1 MGFFDKALK
10 KVQDVG
16 ENIAASANNVKTV
29 VETSVQD
36 TMEITGLKRQIRE
49 LEKEMDAQYLQ
60 IGKKYAEFVADMDD
74 AEPETAENEAAE
86 ATESSEVIDEVK
98 EEAIDEVKA
107 EDVAETV
114 DEAKEE
120 AADETIDEVKAED
133 TAETIDEE
141 KEVSEEPAEDKVAE
155 ESDEDEEPVFD
166 VSDFLTII
174 KQDQAK
180 KKELENQLAEVEKR
194 ALIYRTNSE
203 FRHIFSEL
211 LGNKPHEVL
220 YILRF
225 SLETFAK
232 FRILCS
238 NSHRTGIQITYAHHH
253 TAKRYKRS
261 CRKSE
266 FFRSQKCRD
275 RHISSAHQFSVC
287 FDLHTFT
294 QSVLDQCLMSLSQTK
309 FPRKSRIVDGTFR
322 SSTGTAVV
330 TGNQN
335 YLCSCFCHTCCYGS
349 DACF

>member
-60 IGKKYAEFVADMDD
+60 IGKKYAEFVADMVD

-107 EDVAETV
+107 EAAAETV

-194 ALIYRTNSE
+194 AKQNT
-203 FRHIFSEL
+203 L
-211 LGNKPHEVL
+211 LREKTKAEESFEQEKG
-220 YILRF
+220 
-225 SLETFAK
+225 
-232 FRILCS
+232 
-238 NSHRTGIQITYAHHH
+238 
-253 TAKRYKRS
+253 
-261 CRKSE
+261 
-266 FFRSQKCRD
+266 
-275 RHISSAHQFSVC
+275 
-287 FDLHTFT
+287 
-294 QSVLDQCLMSLSQTK
+294 VLDKALAMEIISKEEYEQKLNIARKKVENFEEIKKIEQQFEMGIITK
-309 FPRKSRIVDGTFR
+309 EEKDEKIN
-322 SSTGTAVV
+322 AIL
-330 TGNQN
+330 N
-335 YLCSCFCHTCCYGS
+335 
-349 DACF
+349 A

>member
-86 ATESSEVIDEVK
+86 A
-98 EEAIDEVKA
+98 IDEVKA
-107 EDVAETV
+107 EAADETV

-120 AADETIDEVKAED
+120 AANETIDEVKAED

-141 KEVSEEPAEDKVAE
+141 KEVS
-155 ESDEDEEPVFD
+155 EEPVFD

-194 ALIYRTNSE
+194 AKQNT
-203 FRHIFSEL
+203 L
-211 LGNKPHEVL
+211 LREKTKAEESFEQEKG
-220 YILRF
+220 
-225 SLETFAK
+225 
-232 FRILCS
+232 
-238 NSHRTGIQITYAHHH
+238 
-253 TAKRYKRS
+253 
-261 CRKSE
+261 
-266 FFRSQKCRD
+266 
-275 RHISSAHQFSVC
+275 
-287 FDLHTFT
+287 
-294 QSVLDQCLMSLSQTK
+294 VLDKALAMEIISKEEYEQKLNIARKKVENFEEIKKIEQQFEMGIITK
-309 FPRKSRIVDGTFR
+309 EEKDEKIN
-322 SSTGTAVV
+322 AIL
-330 TGNQN
+330 N
-335 YLCSCFCHTCCYGS
+335 
-349 DACF
+349 A

>member
-86 ATESSEVIDEVK
+86 A
-98 EEAIDEVKA
+98 
-107 EDVAETV
+107 ETV

-133 TAETIDEE
+133 TAETIDEA
-141 KEVSEEPAEDKVAE
+141 KEASEEPAEDKVAE

-194 ALIYRTNSE
+194 AKQNT
-203 FRHIFSEL
+203 L
-211 LGNKPHEVL
+211 LREKTKAEESFEQEKG
-220 YILRF
+220 
-225 SLETFAK
+225 
-232 FRILCS
+232 
-238 NSHRTGIQITYAHHH
+238 
-253 TAKRYKRS
+253 
-261 CRKSE
+261 
-266 FFRSQKCRD
+266 
-275 RHISSAHQFSVC
+275 
-287 FDLHTFT
+287 
-294 QSVLDQCLMSLSQTK
+294 VLDKALAMEIISKEEYEQKLNIARKKVENFEEIKKIEQQFEMGIITK
-309 FPRKSRIVDGTFR
+309 EEKDEKIN
-322 SSTGTAVV
+322 AIL
-330 TGNQN
+330 N
-335 YLCSCFCHTCCYGS
+335 
-349 DACF
+349 A

>member
-29 VETSVQD
+29 VKTSVQD

-86 ATESSEVIDEVK
+86 AETTEATEPSEVIDEVK

-107 EDVAETV
+107 EAAAETV

-194 ALIYRTNSE
+194 AKQNT
-203 FRHIFSEL
+203 L
-211 LGNKPHEVL
+211 LREKTKAEESFEQEKG
-220 YILRF
+220 
-225 SLETFAK
+225 
-232 FRILCS
+232 
-238 NSHRTGIQITYAHHH
+238 
-253 TAKRYKRS
+253 
-261 CRKSE
+261 
-266 FFRSQKCRD
+266 
-275 RHISSAHQFSVC
+275 
-287 FDLHTFT
+287 
-294 QSVLDQCLMSLSQTK
+294 VLDKALAMEIISKEEYEQKLNIAKKKVENFEEIKKIEQQFEMGIITK
-309 FPRKSRIVDGTFR
+309 EEKDEKIN
-322 SSTGTAVV
+322 AIL
-330 TGNQN
+330 N
-335 YLCSCFCHTCCYGS
+335 
-349 DACF
+349 A

>member
-141 KEVSEEPAEDKVAE
+141 KEVSEEP
-155 ESDEDEEPVFD
+155 VFD

-194 ALIYRTNSE
+194 AKQNT
-203 FRHIFSEL
+203 L
-211 LGNKPHEVL
+211 LREKTKAEESFEQEKG
-220 YILRF
+220 
-225 SLETFAK
+225 
-232 FRILCS
+232 
-238 NSHRTGIQITYAHHH
+238 
-253 TAKRYKRS
+253 
-261 CRKSE
+261 
-266 FFRSQKCRD
+266 
-275 RHISSAHQFSVC
+275 
-287 FDLHTFT
+287 
-294 QSVLDQCLMSLSQTK
+294 VLDKALAMEIISKEEYEQKLNIARKKVENFEEIKKIEQQFEMGIITK
-309 FPRKSRIVDGTFR
+309 EEKDEKIN
-322 SSTGTAVV
+322 AIL
-330 TGNQN
+330 N
-335 YLCSCFCHTCCYGS
+335 
-349 DACF
+349 A

>member
-86 ATESSEVIDEVK
+86 AETTEATESSEVIDEVK
-98 EEAIDEVKA
+98 AEAAAEAIDEVKA
-107 EDVAETV
+107 EAADETV

-120 AADETIDEVKAED
+120 ATNETIDEVKAED

-141 KEVSEEPAEDKVAE
+141 KEVS
-155 ESDEDEEPVFD
+155 EEPVFD

-194 ALIYRTNSE
+194 AKQNT
-203 FRHIFSEL
+203 L
-211 LGNKPHEVL
+211 LREKTKAEESFEQEKG
-220 YILRF
+220 
-225 SLETFAK
+225 
-232 FRILCS
+232 
-238 NSHRTGIQITYAHHH
+238 
-253 TAKRYKRS
+253 
-261 CRKSE
+261 
-266 FFRSQKCRD
+266 
-275 RHISSAHQFSVC
+275 
-287 FDLHTFT
+287 
-294 QSVLDQCLMSLSQTK
+294 VLDKALAMEIISKEEYEQKRNIARKKVENFEEIKKIEQQFEMGIITK
-309 FPRKSRIVDGTFR
+309 EEKDEKIN
-322 SSTGTAVV
+322 AIL
-330 TGNQN
+330 N
-335 YLCSCFCHTCCYGS
+335 
-349 DACF
+349 A

>member
-86 ATESSEVIDEVK
+86 AETTEATEPSEVIDEVK

-107 EDVAETV
+107 EAAAETV

-133 TAETIDEE
+133 TAETIDKE

-194 ALIYRTNSE
+194 AKQNT
-203 FRHIFSEL
+203 L
-211 LGNKPHEVL
+211 LREKTKAEESFEQEKG
-220 YILRF
+220 
-225 SLETFAK
+225 
-232 FRILCS
+232 
-238 NSHRTGIQITYAHHH
+238 
-253 TAKRYKRS
+253 
-261 CRKSE
+261 
-266 FFRSQKCRD
+266 
-275 RHISSAHQFSVC
+275 
-287 FDLHTFT
+287 
-294 QSVLDQCLMSLSQTK
+294 VLDKALAMEIISKEEYEQKLNIARKKVENFEEIKKIEQQFEMGIITK
-309 FPRKSRIVDGTFR
+309 EEKDEKIN
-322 SSTGTAVV
+322 AIL
-330 TGNQN
+330 N
-335 YLCSCFCHTCCYGS
+335 
-349 DACF
+349 A

>member
-86 ATESSEVIDEVK
+86 AETTEAETTEATESSEVIDEVK

-107 EDVAETV
+107 EVAAETV

-120 AADETIDEVKAED
+120 AAAETIDEVKAED

-141 KEVSEEPAEDKVAE
+141 KEVSKEPAEDKVAE

-194 ALIYRTNSE
+194 AKQNT
-203 FRHIFSEL
+203 L
-211 LGNKPHEVL
+211 LREKTKAEESFEQEKG
-220 YILRF
+220 
-225 SLETFAK
+225 
-232 FRILCS
+232 
-238 NSHRTGIQITYAHHH
+238 
-253 TAKRYKRS
+253 
-261 CRKSE
+261 
-266 FFRSQKCRD
+266 
-275 RHISSAHQFSVC
+275 
-287 FDLHTFT
+287 
-294 QSVLDQCLMSLSQTK
+294 VLDKALAMEIISKEEYEQKLNIARKKVENFEEIKKIEQQFEMGIITK
-309 FPRKSRIVDGTFR
+309 EEKDEKIN
-322 SSTGTAVV
+322 AIL
-330 TGNQN
+330 N
-335 YLCSCFCHTCCYGS
+335 
-349 DACF
+349 A

>member
-86 ATESSEVIDEVK
+86 AETTEATEPSEVIDEVK

-107 EDVAETV
+107 EAAAETV

-194 ALIYRTNSE
+194 AKQNT
-203 FRHIFSEL
+203 L
-211 LGNKPHEVL
+211 LREKTKAEESFEQEKG
-220 YILRF
+220 
-225 SLETFAK
+225 
-232 FRILCS
+232 
-238 NSHRTGIQITYAHHH
+238 
-253 TAKRYKRS
+253 
-261 CRKSE
+261 
-266 FFRSQKCRD
+266 
-275 RHISSAHQFSVC
+275 
-287 FDLHTFT
+287 
-294 QSVLDQCLMSLSQTK
+294 VLDKALAIEIISKEEYEQKLNIARKKVENFEEIKKIEQQFEMGIITK
-309 FPRKSRIVDGTFR
+309 EEKDEKIN
-322 SSTGTAVV
+322 AIL
-330 TGNQN
+330 N
-335 YLCSCFCHTCCYGS
+335 
-349 DACF
+349 A

>member
-86 ATESSEVIDEVK
+86 AETTEATESSEVIDEVK
-98 EEAIDEVKA
+98 A
-107 EDVAETV
+107 
-114 DEAKEE
+114 E
-120 AADETIDEVKAED
+120 AAAEAIDEVKAED

-141 KEVSEEPAEDKVAE
+141 KEVS
-155 ESDEDEEPVFD
+155 EEPVFD

-194 ALIYRTNSE
+194 AKQNT
-203 FRHIFSEL
+203 L
-211 LGNKPHEVL
+211 LREKTKAEESFEQEKG
-220 YILRF
+220 
-225 SLETFAK
+225 
-232 FRILCS
+232 
-238 NSHRTGIQITYAHHH
+238 
-253 TAKRYKRS
+253 
-261 CRKSE
+261 
-266 FFRSQKCRD
+266 
-275 RHISSAHQFSVC
+275 
-287 FDLHTFT
+287 
-294 QSVLDQCLMSLSQTK
+294 VLDKALAMEIISKEEYEQKLNIARKKVENFEEIKKIEQQFEMGIITK
-309 FPRKSRIVDGTFR
+309 EEKDEKIN
-322 SSTGTAVV
+322 AIL
-330 TGNQN
+330 N
-335 YLCSCFCHTCCYGS
+335 
-349 DACF
+349 A

>member
-74 AEPETAENEAAE
+74 AEPETAENEATEAETTE

-107 EDVAETV
+107 EAAAETV

-120 AADETIDEVKAED
+120 AAAETIDEVKAED

-194 ALIYRTNSE
+194 AKQNT
-203 FRHIFSEL
+203 L
-211 LGNKPHEVL
+211 LREKTKAEESFEQEKG
-220 YILRF
+220 
-225 SLETFAK
+225 
-232 FRILCS
+232 
-238 NSHRTGIQITYAHHH
+238 
-253 TAKRYKRS
+253 
-261 CRKSE
+261 
-266 FFRSQKCRD
+266 
-275 RHISSAHQFSVC
+275 
-287 FDLHTFT
+287 
-294 QSVLDQCLMSLSQTK
+294 VLDKALAMEIISKEEYEQKLNIAKKKVENFEEIKKIEQQFEMGIITK
-309 FPRKSRIVDGTFR
+309 EEKDEKIN
-322 SSTGTAVV
+322 AIL
-330 TGNQN
+330 N
-335 YLCSCFCHTCCYGS
+335 
-349 DACF
+349 A

>member
-29 VETSVQD
+29 VKTSVQD

-86 ATESSEVIDEVK
+86 AETTEATEPSEVIDEVK

-107 EDVAETV
+107 EAAAETV

-194 ALIYRTNSE
+194 AKQNT
-203 FRHIFSEL
+203 L
-211 LGNKPHEVL
+211 LREKTKAEESFEQEKG
-220 YILRF
+220 
-225 SLETFAK
+225 
-232 FRILCS
+232 
-238 NSHRTGIQITYAHHH
+238 
-253 TAKRYKRS
+253 
-261 CRKSE
+261 
-266 FFRSQKCRD
+266 
-275 RHISSAHQFSVC
+275 
-287 FDLHTFT
+287 
-294 QSVLDQCLMSLSQTK
+294 VLDKALAMEIISKEEYEQKLNIARKKVENFEEIKKIEQQFEMGIITK
-309 FPRKSRIVDGTFR
+309 EEKDEKIN
-322 SSTGTAVV
+322 AIL
-330 TGNQN
+330 N
-335 YLCSCFCHTCCYGS
+335 
-349 DACF
+349 A

>member
-86 ATESSEVIDEVK
+86 AETTEATESSEVIDEVK

-107 EDVAETV
+107 EAAAETV

-120 AADETIDEVKAED
+120 AA
-133 TAETIDEE
+133 
-141 KEVSEEPAEDKVAE
+141 
-155 ESDEDEEPVFD
+155 DEDEEPVFD

-194 ALIYRTNSE
+194 AKQNT
-203 FRHIFSEL
+203 L
-211 LGNKPHEVL
+211 LREKTKAEESFEQEKG
-220 YILRF
+220 
-225 SLETFAK
+225 
-232 FRILCS
+232 
-238 NSHRTGIQITYAHHH
+238 
-253 TAKRYKRS
+253 
-261 CRKSE
+261 
-266 FFRSQKCRD
+266 
-275 RHISSAHQFSVC
+275 
-287 FDLHTFT
+287 
-294 QSVLDQCLMSLSQTK
+294 VLDKALAMEIISKEEYEQKLNIARKKVENFEEIKKIEQQFEMGIITK
-309 FPRKSRIVDGTFR
+309 EEKDEKIN
-322 SSTGTAVV
+322 AIL
-330 TGNQN
+330 N
-335 YLCSCFCHTCCYGS
+335 
-349 DACF
+349 A

>member
-1 MGFFDKALK
+1 MGFIDKALK

-107 EDVAETV
+107 EAADETV

-120 AADETIDEVKAED
+120 AA
-133 TAETIDEE
+133 
-141 KEVSEEPAEDKVAE
+141 
-155 ESDEDEEPVFD
+155 DEDEEPVFD

-194 ALIYRTNSE
+194 AKQNT
-203 FRHIFSEL
+203 L
-211 LGNKPHEVL
+211 LREKTKAEESFEQEKG
-220 YILRF
+220 
-225 SLETFAK
+225 
-232 FRILCS
+232 
-238 NSHRTGIQITYAHHH
+238 
-253 TAKRYKRS
+253 
-261 CRKSE
+261 
-266 FFRSQKCRD
+266 
-275 RHISSAHQFSVC
+275 
-287 FDLHTFT
+287 
-294 QSVLDQCLMSLSQTK
+294 VLDKALAMEIISKEEYEQKLNIARKKVENFEEIKKIEQQFEMGIITK
-309 FPRKSRIVDGTFR
+309 EEKDEKIN
-322 SSTGTAVV
+322 AIL
-330 TGNQN
+330 N
-335 YLCSCFCHTCCYGS
+335 
-349 DACF
+349 A

>member
-86 ATESSEVIDEVK
+86 AETTEATEPSEVIEEVK

-107 EDVAETV
+107 EAAAETV

-194 ALIYRTNSE
+194 AKQNT
-203 FRHIFSEL
+203 L
-211 LGNKPHEVL
+211 LREKTKAEESFEQEKG
-220 YILRF
+220 
-225 SLETFAK
+225 
-232 FRILCS
+232 
-238 NSHRTGIQITYAHHH
+238 
-253 TAKRYKRS
+253 
-261 CRKSE
+261 
-266 FFRSQKCRD
+266 
-275 RHISSAHQFSVC
+275 
-287 FDLHTFT
+287 
-294 QSVLDQCLMSLSQTK
+294 VLDKALAMEIISKEEYEQKLNIARKKVENFEEIKKIEQQFEMGIITK
-309 FPRKSRIVDGTFR
+309 EEKDEKIN
-322 SSTGTAVV
+322 AIL
-330 TGNQN
+330 N
-335 YLCSCFCHTCCYGS
+335 
-349 DACF
+349 A

>member
-86 ATESSEVIDEVK
+86 AETTEAETTEATESSEVIDEVK

-107 EDVAETV
+107 EAAAETV

-120 AADETIDEVKAED
+120 AAAETIDEVKAED

-141 KEVSEEPAEDKVAE
+141 KEASEESAEDKVAE

-194 ALIYRTNSE
+194 AKQNT
-203 FRHIFSEL
+203 L
-211 LGNKPHEVL
+211 LREKTKAEESFEQEKG
-220 YILRF
+220 
-225 SLETFAK
+225 
-232 FRILCS
+232 
-238 NSHRTGIQITYAHHH
+238 
-253 TAKRYKRS
+253 
-261 CRKSE
+261 
-266 FFRSQKCRD
+266 
-275 RHISSAHQFSVC
+275 
-287 FDLHTFT
+287 
-294 QSVLDQCLMSLSQTK
+294 VLDKALAMEIISKEEYEQKLNIARKKVENFEEIKKIEQQFEMGIITK
-309 FPRKSRIVDGTFR
+309 EEKDEKIN
-322 SSTGTAVV
+322 AIL
-330 TGNQN
+330 N
-335 YLCSCFCHTCCYGS
+335 
-349 DACF
+349 A

>member
-86 ATESSEVIDEVK
+86 AETTEATESSEVIDEVK

-107 EDVAETV
+107 EV
-114 DEAKEE
+114 

-194 ALIYRTNSE
+194 AKQNT
-203 FRHIFSEL
+203 L
-211 LGNKPHEVL
+211 LREKTKAEESFEQEKG
-220 YILRF
+220 
-225 SLETFAK
+225 
-232 FRILCS
+232 
-238 NSHRTGIQITYAHHH
+238 
-253 TAKRYKRS
+253 
-261 CRKSE
+261 
-266 FFRSQKCRD
+266 
-275 RHISSAHQFSVC
+275 
-287 FDLHTFT
+287 
-294 QSVLDQCLMSLSQTK
+294 VLDKALALEIISKEEYEQKLNIARKKVENFEEIKKIEQQFEMGIITK
-309 FPRKSRIVDGTFR
+309 EEKDEKIN
-322 SSTGTAVV
+322 AIL
-330 TGNQN
+330 N
-335 YLCSCFCHTCCYGS
+335 
-349 DACF
+349 A

>member
-107 EDVAETV
+107 EAAAETV

-194 ALIYRTNSE
+194 AKQNT
-203 FRHIFSEL
+203 L
-211 LGNKPHEVL
+211 LREKTKAEESFEQEKG
-220 YILRF
+220 
-225 SLETFAK
+225 
-232 FRILCS
+232 
-238 NSHRTGIQITYAHHH
+238 
-253 TAKRYKRS
+253 
-261 CRKSE
+261 
-266 FFRSQKCRD
+266 
-275 RHISSAHQFSVC
+275 
-287 FDLHTFT
+287 
-294 QSVLDQCLMSLSQTK
+294 VLDKALAMEIISKEEYEQKRNIARKKVENFEEIKKIEQQFEMGIITK
-309 FPRKSRIVDGTFR
+309 EEKDEKIN
-322 SSTGTAVV
+322 AIL
-330 TGNQN
+330 N
-335 YLCSCFCHTCCYGS
+335 
-349 DACF
+349 A

>member
-74 AEPETAENEAAE
+74 AEPETAENDAAEAETTE

-98 EEAIDEVKA
+98 AEAAAQAIDEVKA
-107 EDVAETV
+107 EDADETV

-120 AADETIDEVKAED
+120 APAETIDEVKAED

-141 KEVSEEPAEDKVAE
+141 KEASEEPAEDKVAE

-194 ALIYRTNSE
+194 AKQNT
-203 FRHIFSEL
+203 L
-211 LGNKPHEVL
+211 LREKTKAEESFEQEKG
-220 YILRF
+220 
-225 SLETFAK
+225 
-232 FRILCS
+232 
-238 NSHRTGIQITYAHHH
+238 
-253 TAKRYKRS
+253 
-261 CRKSE
+261 
-266 FFRSQKCRD
+266 
-275 RHISSAHQFSVC
+275 
-287 FDLHTFT
+287 
-294 QSVLDQCLMSLSQTK
+294 VLDKALAMEIISKEEYYQKLNIA
-309 FPRKSRIVDGTFR
+309 RK
-322 SSTGTAVV
+322 
-330 TGNQN
+330 
-335 YLCSCFCHTCCYGS
+335 
-349 DACF
+349 

>member
-86 ATESSEVIDEVK
+86 AETTEATEPSEVIDEVK

-107 EDVAETV
+107 EAAAETV

-133 TAETIDEE
+133 TAETIYEE

-194 ALIYRTNSE
+194 AKQNT
-203 FRHIFSEL
+203 L
-211 LGNKPHEVL
+211 LREKTKAEESFEQEKG
-220 YILRF
+220 
-225 SLETFAK
+225 
-232 FRILCS
+232 
-238 NSHRTGIQITYAHHH
+238 
-253 TAKRYKRS
+253 
-261 CRKSE
+261 
-266 FFRSQKCRD
+266 
-275 RHISSAHQFSVC
+275 
-287 FDLHTFT
+287 
-294 QSVLDQCLMSLSQTK
+294 VLDKALAMEIISKEEYEQKLNIARKKVENFEEIKKIEQQFEMGIITK
-309 FPRKSRIVDGTFR
+309 EEKDEKIN
-322 SSTGTAVV
+322 AIL
-330 TGNQN
+330 N
-335 YLCSCFCHTCCYGS
+335 
-349 DACF
+349 A

>member
-86 ATESSEVIDEVK
+86 AETTEAETTEATESSEVIDEVK

-107 EDVAETV
+107 EAAAETV

-120 AADETIDEVKAED
+120 AAAETIDEVKAED

-141 KEVSEEPAEDKVAE
+141 KEVSKEPPEDKVAE

-194 ALIYRTNSE
+194 AKQNT
-203 FRHIFSEL
+203 L
-211 LGNKPHEVL
+211 LREKTKAEESFEQEKG
-220 YILRF
+220 
-225 SLETFAK
+225 
-232 FRILCS
+232 
-238 NSHRTGIQITYAHHH
+238 
-253 TAKRYKRS
+253 
-261 CRKSE
+261 
-266 FFRSQKCRD
+266 
-275 RHISSAHQFSVC
+275 
-287 FDLHTFT
+287 
-294 QSVLDQCLMSLSQTK
+294 VLDKALAMEIISKEEYEQKLNIARKKVENFEEIKKIEQQFEMGIITK
-309 FPRKSRIVDGTFR
+309 EEKDEKIN
-322 SSTGTAVV
+322 AIL
-330 TGNQN
+330 N
-335 YLCSCFCHTCCYGS
+335 
-349 DACF
+349 A

>member
-86 ATESSEVIDEVK
+86 AETTEAETTEATESSEVIDEVK

-107 EDVAETV
+107 EAAAETV

-120 AADETIDEVKAED
+120 AAAETIDEVKAED

-141 KEVSEEPAEDKVAE
+141 KEVSKEPAEDKVAE

-194 ALIYRTNSE
+194 AKQNT
-203 FRHIFSEL
+203 L
-211 LGNKPHEVL
+211 LREKTKAEESFEQEKGALDKALAMEIISKEEYEQKLNIARKKVENFEEIKKIEQQFEMGIITKEEKDEKINA
-220 YILRF
+220 ILN
-225 SLETFAK
+225 A
-232 FRILCS
+232 
-238 NSHRTGIQITYAHHH
+238 
-253 TAKRYKRS
+253 
-261 CRKSE
+261 
-266 FFRSQKCRD
+266 
-275 RHISSAHQFSVC
+275 
-287 FDLHTFT
+287 
-294 QSVLDQCLMSLSQTK
+294 
-309 FPRKSRIVDGTFR
+309 
-322 SSTGTAVV
+322 
-330 TGNQN
+330 
-335 YLCSCFCHTCCYGS
+335 
-349 DACF
+349 

>member
-86 ATESSEVIDEVK
+86 AETTEATESSEVIDEVK

-120 AADETIDEVKAED
+120 AAAETIDEVKAED

-180 KKELENQLAEVEKR
+180 KKELKNQLAEVEKR
-194 ALIYRTNSE
+194 AKQNT
-203 FRHIFSEL
+203 L
-211 LGNKPHEVL
+211 LREKTKAEESFEQEKG
-220 YILRF
+220 
-225 SLETFAK
+225 
-232 FRILCS
+232 
-238 NSHRTGIQITYAHHH
+238 
-253 TAKRYKRS
+253 
-261 CRKSE
+261 
-266 FFRSQKCRD
+266 
-275 RHISSAHQFSVC
+275 
-287 FDLHTFT
+287 
-294 QSVLDQCLMSLSQTK
+294 VLDKALAMEIISKEEYEQKLNIARKKVENFEEIKKIEQQFEMGIITK
-309 FPRKSRIVDGTFR
+309 EEKDEKIN
-322 SSTGTAVV
+322 AIL
-330 TGNQN
+330 N
-335 YLCSCFCHTCCYGS
+335 
-349 DACF
+349 A

>member
-86 ATESSEVIDEVK
+86 AETTEATESSEVIDEVK
-98 EEAIDEVKA
+98 AEAAAEAIDEVKA
-107 EDVAETV
+107 EDA
-114 DEAKEE
+114 
-120 AADETIDEVKAED
+120 
-133 TAETIDEE
+133 AETIDEE
-141 KEVSEEPAEDKVAE
+141 KEVSEEPAEDEVAE

-194 ALIYRTNSE
+194 AKQNT
-203 FRHIFSEL
+203 L
-211 LGNKPHEVL
+211 LREKTKAEESFEQEKG
-220 YILRF
+220 
-225 SLETFAK
+225 
-232 FRILCS
+232 
-238 NSHRTGIQITYAHHH
+238 
-253 TAKRYKRS
+253 
-261 CRKSE
+261 
-266 FFRSQKCRD
+266 
-275 RHISSAHQFSVC
+275 
-287 FDLHTFT
+287 
-294 QSVLDQCLMSLSQTK
+294 VLDKALAMEIISKEEYEQKLNIARKKVENFEEIKKIEQQFEMGIITK
-309 FPRKSRIVDGTFR
+309 EEKDEKIN
-322 SSTGTAVV
+322 AIL
-330 TGNQN
+330 N
-335 YLCSCFCHTCCYGS
+335 
-349 DACF
+349 A

>member
-86 ATESSEVIDEVK
+86 AETTEAETTEATESSEVIDEVK

-107 EDVAETV
+107 EAAAETV

-120 AADETIDEVKAED
+120 AAAETIDEVKAED

-194 ALIYRTNSE
+194 AKQNT
-203 FRHIFSEL
+203 L
-211 LGNKPHEVL
+211 LREKTKAEESFEQEKG
-220 YILRF
+220 
-225 SLETFAK
+225 
-232 FRILCS
+232 
-238 NSHRTGIQITYAHHH
+238 
-253 TAKRYKRS
+253 
-261 CRKSE
+261 
-266 FFRSQKCRD
+266 
-275 RHISSAHQFSVC
+275 
-287 FDLHTFT
+287 
-294 QSVLDQCLMSLSQTK
+294 VLDKALAMEIISKEEYEQKLNIAKKKVENFEEIKKIEQQFEMGIITK
-309 FPRKSRIVDGTFR
+309 EEKDEKIN
-322 SSTGTAVV
+322 AIL
-330 TGNQN
+330 N
-335 YLCSCFCHTCCYGS
+335 
-349 DACF
+349 A

>member
-36 TMEITGLKRQIRE
+36 TMEITGLKRQIGE

-86 ATESSEVIDEVK
+86 AETTEATEPSEVIDEVK

-107 EDVAETV
+107 EAAAETV

-194 ALIYRTNSE
+194 AKQNT
-203 FRHIFSEL
+203 L
-211 LGNKPHEVL
+211 LREKTKAEESFEQEKG
-220 YILRF
+220 
-225 SLETFAK
+225 
-232 FRILCS
+232 
-238 NSHRTGIQITYAHHH
+238 
-253 TAKRYKRS
+253 
-261 CRKSE
+261 
-266 FFRSQKCRD
+266 
-275 RHISSAHQFSVC
+275 
-287 FDLHTFT
+287 
-294 QSVLDQCLMSLSQTK
+294 VLDKALAMEIISKEEYEQKLNIARKKVENFEEIKKIEQQFEMGIITK
-309 FPRKSRIVDGTFR
+309 EEKDEKIN
-322 SSTGTAVV
+322 AIL
-330 TGNQN
+330 N
-335 YLCSCFCHTCCYGS
+335 
-349 DACF
+349 A

>member
-60 IGKKYAEFVADMDD
+60 IGKIYAEFVADMDD

-86 ATESSEVIDEVK
+86 AETTEATEPSEVIDEVK

-107 EDVAETV
+107 EAAAETV

-194 ALIYRTNSE
+194 AKQNT
-203 FRHIFSEL
+203 L
-211 LGNKPHEVL
+211 LREKTKAEESFEQEKG
-220 YILRF
+220 
-225 SLETFAK
+225 
-232 FRILCS
+232 
-238 NSHRTGIQITYAHHH
+238 
-253 TAKRYKRS
+253 
-261 CRKSE
+261 
-266 FFRSQKCRD
+266 
-275 RHISSAHQFSVC
+275 
-287 FDLHTFT
+287 
-294 QSVLDQCLMSLSQTK
+294 VLDKALAMEIISKEEYEQKLNIARKKVENFEEIKKIEQQFEMGIITK
-309 FPRKSRIVDGTFR
+309 EEKDEKIN
-322 SSTGTAVV
+322 AIL
-330 TGNQN
+330 N
-335 YLCSCFCHTCCYGS
+335 
-349 DACF
+349 A